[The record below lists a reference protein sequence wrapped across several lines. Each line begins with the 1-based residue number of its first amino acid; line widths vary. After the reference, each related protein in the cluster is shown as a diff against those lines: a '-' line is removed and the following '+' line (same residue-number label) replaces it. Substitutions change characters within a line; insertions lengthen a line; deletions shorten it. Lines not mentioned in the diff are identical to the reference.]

1 MQSSSTLRWVDVSAL
16 LFIGTYSSINYGLIS
31 SAPVLAVLLAM
42 LALRFMPKKKS
53 TTLESGPSEVQSFA
67 QIAKEMNQEAIITA
81 GVSASIDSVSKSVD
95 NQAKQS
101 EMVGEHA
108 DAIAATLKQT
118 ALSASNTHN
127 EAVEMHKAAMHSQ
140 TELHATTS
148 NLNSMVT
155 QAEESLHKVE
165 QLESKIEQIRQV
177 AEDIDAIAAQTNL
190 LALNAAIEAAR
201 AGEFGRGFAVV
212 ADEVRS
218 LAERTTHSTEIASKM
233 VDAIILEARSVSQ
246 DIGSLSNK
254 VEHSTN
260 SVQVVGQQLDTIA
273 DKARRVESQ
282 VEEIS
287 SGVAHNESKLQG
299 IVASVHQVSD
309 EIVNSNKQLHL
320 LREDAHQLMEL
331 AEKCNAVVVANDEQ
345 SEHWP
350 IYKLASRA
358 ALSISQRFEKAILTN
373 SISEQALFDQN
384 YQPMGGSNP
393 PKYTTLFDEFC
404 DRVLPEIQEQ
414 VLRDDGRLTYAIAT
428 DTKGYVPTHNNQFC
442 KPLTGD
448 PDVDIL
454 HNRTKRIFSDR
465 VGQKCGSHTQEMLLQ
480 TYKRDTGEIM
490 HDLSVPIYV
499 NSRHW
504 GAVRVGYLP
513 L

>member
-1 MQSSSTLRWVDVSAL
+1 MQSSSTLRWVDFSAL
-16 LFIGTYSSINYGLIS
+16 LFIGIYSSINHGLMS
-31 SAPVLAVLLAM
+31 SAPVLAVVLAM
-42 LALRFMPKKKS
+42 LALRLLSKNNSATIETGSNK
-53 TTLESGPSEVQSFA
+53 VQSFA
-67 QIAKEMNQEAIITA
+67 QIAKEVNQEAIITA
-81 GVSASIDSVSKSVD
+81 GVSASIDSVSQSVD

-101 EMVGEHA
+101 ELVGVHA
-108 DAIAATLKQT
+108 DTIAATLKQT
-118 ALSASNTHN
+118 AIAASHTYN
-127 EAVEMHKAAMHSQ
+127 EAVEMHQAAMHSQ
-140 TELHATTS
+140 DELHAATS

-155 QAEESLHKVE
+155 QAEKSLHKVE
-165 QLESKIEQIRQV
+165 QLGSKIEQIRQV

-233 VDAIILEARSVSQ
+233 VDSIILEARSVSQ

-254 VEHSTN
+254 VEHSTS
-260 SVQVVGQQLDTIA
+260 SVKVAEQQLATIA
-273 DKARRVESQ
+273 DKAQRVESQ

-287 SGVAHNESKLQG
+287 SGVAFNERKLQG
-299 IVASVHQVSD
+299 IVASVHEVSG
-309 EIVNSNKQLHL
+309 EIVNTNKQLHL
-320 LREDAHQLMEL
+320 LREDAFQLMEL
-331 AEKCNAVVVANDEQ
+331 AEKCNAVVVASDEQ
-345 SEHWP
+345 SDHWP

-358 ALSISQRFEKAILTN
+358 ALSISEQFEKAIVNN

-384 YQPMGGSNP
+384 HQPIERTTP
-393 PKYTTLFDEFC
+393 QKYTTMFDDFC

-414 VLRDDGRLTYAIAT
+414 VLRDDERLTYVIAT

-448 PDVDIL
+448 PDVDIF